1 MDCNTNASQTG
12 APVGAPS
19 YSVSPTN
26 GGYDG
31 SPNGA
36 PRPAYLAERNDFDVF
51 AWHEAHKSCLK
62 YFLDKSQH
70 EAMVQAVAAL
80 INIRLPFQWARNPV
94 PRFYIQS
101 NQPSLHGRQ
110 QQYGYRSAPGPE
122 QAPPGH
128 AFWVSLLPFIRR
140 LVATGFDTD
149 GILHGFFGDDWRRGV
164 GELQELERRNFLFT
178 AKSVG
183 WAKVK
188 YQYDMPPD
196 ELIPFIKPLQN
207 VKIEEIESAE
217 KNWSKWL
224 AMEDWM
230 VGPRDPDV
238 ETAAEMRGNQL

>member
-1 MDCNTNASQTG
+1 MSFSNNPGGAGVPSGAAPYSSVSPPNASQ
-12 APVGAPS
+12 AA
-19 YSVSPTN
+19 
-26 GGYDG
+26 

-36 PRPAYLAERNDFDVF
+36 GVPRPYPAERSDFDVF
-51 AWHEAHKSCLK
+51 AWHEAHASCLK
-62 YFLDKSQH
+62 YFLDRAQH
-70 EAMVQAVAAL
+70 ESMVQAVATL
-80 INIRLPFQWARNPV
+80 INIRLPFQWIPHPV
-94 PRFYIQS
+94 NRYYSQS
-101 NQPSLHGRQ
+101 NTEPPPYQR
-110 QQYGYRSAPGPE
+110 YRSAPPV
-122 QAPPGH
+122 APHGH
-128 AFWVSLLPFIRR
+128 AFWVSLLPYIRR
-140 LVATGFDTD
+140 LVATGFDTE

-164 GELQELERRNFLFT
+164 GELQEVERRNFLFT

-196 ELIPFIKPLQN
+196 ELIPFIRPLQN

-238 ETAAEMRGNQL
+238 AMGADMRNNST